1 MRSCRWWSV
10 FSSAFAA
17 LALYTVQAN
26 AAVNIDRT
34 RLIFSS
40 SDAVQSLNLS
50 NDSGT
55 PMLIQAW
62 TDKGDADSSPDSSST
77 PVVVVPPVF
86 RMLPGELRSLRL
98 MLSSRHTLASD
109 RESLFWL
116 NVYQIPPNTQAA
128 SGGARKVI
136 LPLPLRLRLKVLIR
150 PAGLAVPQESDEQQL
165 RFTLNGNQLRI
176 ENPTPWFMS
185 LTIHP
190 GAQKAVGGLMVAPKA
205 WLDVPLSAP
214 LTAGEK
220 VVYDVITDSGNTRSY
235 SVSPSNMKQGKG

>member
-1 MRSCRWWSV
+1 MRSCKWWSV

-17 LALYTVQAN
+17 LVLCAGQAN

-50 NDSGT
+50 NDGDT

-62 TDKGDADSSPDSSST
+62 TDNGDADSSPDSSST

-98 MLSSRHTLASD
+98 MLSSRQTLPTD
-109 RESLFWL
+109 KESLFWL
-116 NVYQIPPNTQAA
+116 NVYQIPPNTQAT
-128 SGGARKVI
+128 SGSSRKVI
-136 LPLPLRLRLKVLIR
+136 LPLRLRLKVLIR
-150 PAGLAVPQESDEQQL
+150 PTGLAAPKESDEQQL

-185 LTIHP
+185 LTVHP

-205 WLDVPLSAP
+205 GLDVPLSAP
-214 LTAGEK
+214 LTTGEK
-220 VVYDVITDSGNTRSY
+220 VVYDVNTDSGNARSY
-235 SVSPSNMKQGKG
+235 SVSP

>member
-1 MRSCRWWSV
+1 MRSCKWWSV

-17 LALYTVQAN
+17 LALYAAQAN

-62 TDKGDADSSPDSSST
+62 TDTGDADSSPDSSST

-116 NVYQIPPNTQAA
+116 NIYQIPPNTQAT
-128 SGGARKVI
+128 SSDARKVI
-136 LPLPLRLRLKVLIR
+136 LPLRLRLKILIR

-165 RFTLNGNQLRI
+165 RFTLNANQLRI

-185 LTIHP
+185 LTVHP
-190 GAQKAVGGLMVAPKA
+190 GAQKAIGGLMVAPKA
-205 WLDVPLSAP
+205 WLDVPLNAP
-214 LTAGEK
+214 LSVGDK
-220 VVYDVITDSGNTRSY
+220 MVYDVITDSGNARSY
-235 SVSPSNMKQGKG
+235 SVSPANIKQGKG